1 MLPEKGHQL
10 LLLGC
15 QFLSHGANIDK
26 KILTPNFFRSIPY
39 FFRSLLGN
47 RLHPCFLFLVSF
59 SHSSLCPAPPPRAGV
74 QVSYV
79 HRSAPGTAFIC
90 TSLGGGDR
98 FRPLPER
105 LEHNIPMAG
114 TFSCTSETCT
124 WGADHRKPLHS
135 DPSSRRPP
143 PRITTRGPAPTR
155 RIPAHLETPTVPT
168 HKRDPR
174 ITERGIDESVPHRP
188 GGGERVRWRCCSSR
202 GRTADRPTA
211 PDTAEHIDYQSAHTV
226 ASH

>member
-1 MLPEKGHQL
+1 MF
-10 LLLGC
+10 LGVSMETAFPLC
-15 QFLSHGANIDK
+15 
-26 KILTPNFFRSIPY
+26 FFSP
-39 FFRSLLGN
+39 
-47 RLHPCFLFLVSF
+47 FLVSF
-59 SHSSLCPAPPPRAGV
+59 SFFPFVTLSCSPSSCAGV

-105 LEHNIPMAG
+105 LEHNISMAG

-135 DPSSRRPP
+135 DPSSRQHPP

-174 ITERGIDESVPHRP
+174 ITERGIAESVPHRP
-188 GGGERVRWRCCSSR
+188 GGGERVRWRYCSSR
-202 GRTADRPTA
+202 GQTADRPTA
-211 PDTAEHIDYQSAHTV
+211 PDTAEHIDCQSAHTV